1 MMAAKKKKGPEKN
14 GADTIRA
21 MRDDAEKQLECSQ
34 KITLEMKGEIPA
46 ELIHELQV
54 HQIELETQA
63 EELRRAHLA
72 LEESREKYL
81 DLYEFAPLGYL
92 TLNDKALITEVNL
105 NGATLLGVE
114 RSKLVGARFS
124 KFIAEKDAD
133 VWHRYFVNVLKQ
145 DEKQCCT
152 LTLRRDDG
160 FLFPARLE
168 SIRISGSSKGTP
180 AVRVALSD
188 ISDIRR
194 AEDALR
200 ESGERYRRITEG
212 LTDYLYT
219 VRVQDGQAV
228 STMHGAACVAVT
240 GYTAEEFAADPYLWI
255 RMVFDEDRD
264 RVNRH
269 VDAVLKGKPVPPVEH
284 RIVRKDGQHRWVRD
298 TPVLQLDAGG
308 RLVSY
313 DGVIKDITV
322 TKHAEE
328 ALQKNTEELR
338 ASCEQLTA
346 SEEQLK
352 AQFEELTESQRALVK
367 SEERFRLT
375 LDATNDGIWD
385 WNILKGTTFF
395 SPHWYTMLGY
405 EPGEMPASHATWR
418 SLTHPG
424 DLDKAEQMMKDHI
437 RTHAGYAVELRM
449 RTKQGDWRWIL
460 SRGRVIEQDRDGNP
474 ARVIGTHTDITERK
488 QAEEQLNKTVD
499 ELRRFNNLTV
509 DRELRMIALKQEI
522 NALLKNAGN
531 EEKYRTGP

>member
-1 MMAAKKKKGPEKN
+1 
-14 GADTIRA
+14 
-21 MRDDAEKQLECSQ
+21 
-34 KITLEMKGEIPA
+34 
-46 ELIHELQV
+46 
-54 HQIELETQA
+54 
-63 EELRRAHLA
+63 
-72 LEESREKYL
+72 
-81 DLYEFAPLGYL
+81 
-92 TLNDKALITEVNL
+92 
-105 NGATLLGVE
+105 
-114 RSKLVGARFS
+114 
-124 KFIAEKDAD
+124 

-145 DEKQCCT
+145 DEKQCST
-152 LTLRRDDG
+152 LTLRRGDG
-160 FLFPARLE
+160 STFPARLE

-188 ISDIRR
+188 ISDLLR

-200 ESGERYRRITEG
+200 ESGERYRRICEG

-219 VRVQDGQAV
+219 VRVHDGQAV
-228 STMHGAACVAVT
+228 STTHGAACVAVT
-240 GYTAEEFAADPYLWI
+240 GYTAEEFAADPFLWI

-474 ARVIGTHTDITERK
+474 ARVIGTHTDITGRK

-522 NALLKNAGN
+522 NAQLKNAGT